1 MRVIGIDPGLA
12 NTGWGVVDIDGNRV
26 RLLEYG
32 VIKTSSEAPTAE
44 RLRSIA
50 DAAARLLERFSP
62 DTACVEQL
70 FFAKNRTSAIAVAQ
84 SLGVILSETARRN
97 IPVEELTP
105 VQIKQSVTG
114 DGRADKK
121 AVQMMIRHILGMKK
135 NPEPDHAADA
145 LAAAVAGSRFH
156 TFRRR
161 IQKGV

>member
-1 MRVIGIDPGLA
+1 MRPPPKRRRLNGCALLPTLCGS
-12 NTGWGVVDIDGNRV
+12 GWSNFLPI
-26 RLLEYG
+26 
-32 VIKTSSEAPTAE
+32 
-44 RLRSIA
+44 
-50 DAAARLLERFSP
+50 
-62 DTACVEQL
+62 
-70 FFAKNRTSAIAVAQ
+70 SAIAVAQ
-84 SLGVILSETARRN
+84 SLGVILSEAARKN

-105 VQIKQSVTG
+105 VQIKQAVTG

-161 IQKGV
+161 IQEGV